1 MTGKDPV
8 VRYLT
13 IRIKPVTLCM
23 HKHMFY
29 HVQKFSI
36 SIWLIPHKWG
46 PYGAHAGKEGS
57 KRNVIIALPATAW
70 DNETSFVKTE
80 Q

>member
-1 MTGKDPV
+1 MYVQTYVLPCPKV
-8 VRYLT
+8 FNY
-13 IRIKPVTLCM
+13 
-23 HKHMFY
+23 HM
-29 HVQKFSI
+29 
-36 SIWLIPHKWG
+36 IPHKWR

-80 Q
+80 QKIRLGK